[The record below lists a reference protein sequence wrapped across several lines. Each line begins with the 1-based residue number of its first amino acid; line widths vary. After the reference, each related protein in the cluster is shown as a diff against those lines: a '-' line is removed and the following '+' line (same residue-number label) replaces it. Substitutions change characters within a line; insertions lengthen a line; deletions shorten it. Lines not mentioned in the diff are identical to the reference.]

1 MQCIARCDL
10 RPLALKLGGNL
21 SRILHGRS
29 RGSGEFG
36 GVGTLGFGIGGSI
49 GVLRFGH
56 IFSFD
61 FRIKYSYK
69 FAAAGR
75 VDDKVDAVD
84 FDDFFDGVV
93 GAKEGQVGAETDM
106 VVLLGRDKD
115 RCKAGKQVRART
127 EGLELGAD
135 TLRVFIKAGIDE
147 DASDI
152 ADGTLGEGVVQEAVD
167 AVPQREGALQDGGR
181 EVPTV
186 PETGGDG
193 QNFVFTGGGRG
204 GIGQGE
210 RQTDRVRHGV
220 GWKAKRNRTYI
231 L

>member
-1 MQCIARCDL
+1 MVQCNL
-10 RPLALKLGGNL
+10 RLPGLN
-21 SRILHGRS
+21 
-29 RGSGEFG
+29 EF
-36 GVGTLGFGIGGSI
+36 S
-49 GVLRFGH
+49 
-56 IFSFD
+56 
-61 FRIKYSYK
+61 
-69 FAAAGR
+69 AAGG
-75 VDDKVDAVD
+75 VDDKVNRVD
-84 FDDFFDGVV
+84 FDDFFDRLVC
-93 GAKEGQVGAETDM
+93 AKEGQVGAETDV